1 MCEKRQNADSDTV
14 TVTPEMIAAAMAVY
28 YRHDPR
34 SYDMD
39 EILPD
44 IFRAMIAAKKAA

>member
-1 MCEKRQNADSDTV
+1 MCEKRPDTDSDTID
-14 TVTPEMIAAAMAVY
+14 VTPEMTGAAMAIY
-28 YRHDPR
+28 SRHDPR

-44 IFRAMIAAKKAA
+44 IFRAMIAAKKVA